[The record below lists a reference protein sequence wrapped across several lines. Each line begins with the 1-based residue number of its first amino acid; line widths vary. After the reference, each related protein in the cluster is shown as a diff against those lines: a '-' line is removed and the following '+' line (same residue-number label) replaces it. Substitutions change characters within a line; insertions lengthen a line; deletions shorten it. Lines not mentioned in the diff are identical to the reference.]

1 MFEEHQEKFLAEVQ
15 NSGTLLLVEGKR
27 DRKVLEKVG
36 LDNIIE
42 IGGKRLE
49 KVADIVNGKET
60 KVTIL
65 TDYDK
70 EGIKQYKRLKSLL
83 LAEGME
89 IDDRLRREFKRTF
102 LVNKIEELVS
112 YFK

>member
-1 MFEEHQEKFLAEVQ
+1 MFEEHQEKFLTDIRK
-15 NSGTLLLVEGKR
+15 SGILLLVEGKK
-27 DRKVLEKVG
+27 DRKVLERVG
-36 LDNIIE
+36 LDNIVE
-42 IGGKRLE
+42 ISGKQLD
-49 KVADIVNGKET
+49 KVADIVNEKQSHI
-60 KVTIL
+60 VIL

-83 LAEGME
+83 LADG
-89 IDDRLRREFKRTF
+89 IKINDRLRRDFKRTF